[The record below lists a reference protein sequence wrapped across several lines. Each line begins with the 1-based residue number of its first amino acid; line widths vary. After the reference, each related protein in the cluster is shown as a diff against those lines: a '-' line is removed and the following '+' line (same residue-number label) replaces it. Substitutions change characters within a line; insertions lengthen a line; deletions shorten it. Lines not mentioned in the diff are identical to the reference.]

1 MHMTNLRESMAVKE
15 MERTNANP
23 SVPSAAPHAQTRR
36 LPIFMYIQI
45 HVFIHISIYNLSPR
59 PSS

>member
-1 MHMTNLRESMAVKE
+1 MYMTNLRESMAVKE

-23 SVPSAAPHAQTRR
+23 SVPSAAPHAQTLR

-45 HVFIHISIYNLSPR
+45 CIHTHNYI
-59 PSS
+59 